1 MVKGL
6 RVVFS
11 PNPVSRVLYSYRIPD
26 PGAHGTVTEARTAGG
41 SRTYVAGPG
50 GGLVYVEWE
59 PDGLVCGVSL
69 RDLKLEPD
77 ETNAGDPQRPQQI
90 RHAERGGMR

>member
-6 RVVFS
+6 RVIFS
-11 PNPVSRVLYSYRIPD
+11 PNPVSRVPYSYRVPD
-26 PGAHGTVTEARTAGG
+26 PGAHGTVTEARTACG
-41 SRTYVAGPG
+41 SRTYVAGRG
-50 GGLVYVEWE
+50 GGLVYVEGE
-59 PDGLVCGVSL
+59 PDGLICSVSL

-77 ETNAGDPQRPQQI
+77 EASAGDSRRPQPI